1 MQRSVKQ
8 IQNTFLNFFQYESSS
23 GIILFVMTILAFIIS
38 NSPVKVFYESFLEY
52 KFKIGFENLFLEKS
66 LLLWINDALMSFFFF
81 LVGLEIKREILV
93 GELKD
98 IKRAILPVGAAIGG
112 MLAPAVL
119 FLLLIANQEG
129 KEGWGIPMAT
139 DIAFSLSI
147 LKLLGDRIPLSS
159 KVFLTAFAIIDDL
172 GAIIIIAI
180 FYSSSI
186 NYVLLFFAFGIVML
200 LILFNYFHL
209 RTLSLYYILGIILWI
224 IFLKSGI
231 HPTISA
237 VILAFTIPSR
247 PKVNLKDF
255 INNLENAKENLSKHI
270 NSNHKI
276 LLNEEQIES
285 IEFLSKS
292 IREVQSPLQKLEN
305 QLHSFVAFWV
315 MPIFAFANAGV
326 YLGNTEISTL
336 SIYIAVSLSFGKLI
350 GIISGV
356 YIVLKLFRIHLPEN
370 TNWLHY
376 FGLAFLGGVGFTM
389 SLFINNLAYTEIK
402 LIDEAKIGILLGSLF
417 SGIMG
422 YILIKFSLKQQ
433 KL

>member
-186 NYVLLFFAFGIVML
+186 NYVLLFFAFGIVIL